1 MGNMLTAKVPFADG
15 LIIEIILQKVFVYT
29 YLPLFFHTSHVSISY
44 KYNLFT
50 QNKGK
55 INLLISFCTGNCSPK

>member
-1 MGNMLTAKVPFADG
+1 MLTAQVSFADG

-29 YLPLFFHTSHVSISY
+29 YLPCFFILPAHVSISY

-55 INLLISFCTGNCSPK
+55 INLLISFCTGNCSRK